1 MHGPWLA
8 EGRRRM
14 RTFDLPLLDELPAD
28 ARVVV
33 GCSGGADSLALL
45 ALTGERDL
53 DVVAVYV
60 DHGLRAGTD
69 LEARVVRDAA
79 RAMGAAHR
87 VVRVALDSGPNL
99 EARARDARY
108 AALEAVSSELA
119 AQAILVGH
127 TRDDQ
132 AETVLLALLRGSATA
147 GLAGI
152 PPVRGRVL
160 RPLLPVRRADTRE
173 LCARLGLTPVVD
185 PMNDDL
191 HHRRVWLRRE
201 VIPRLERGARRDLV
215 EVLARQATMLRDDDD
230 LLNALATEHSAE
242 DAKALA
248 ALPRA
253 LATRVVRQWLGPP
266 PPASA
271 TVDAVLEVARGERR
285 AVEVP
290 GGRRVERV
298 GARLHLVDDL
308 DVETP
313 GPAPLLLPGRAEFGS
328 IAIEAW
334 TEHAPPVAWPDGRW
348 CAVADADRV
357 GLAVTVRV
365 ARGGE
370 RFRPLGR
377 AGSKLVRDALVD
389 AGVPA
394 SRRAA
399 SPVVSA
405 GPGAAVPPDS
415 AIWVVGYRID
425 DRVRVTARTRR
436 YLWMSV
442 ERSSA

>member
-1 MHGPWLA
+1 VS
-8 EGRRRM
+8 
-14 RTFDLPLLDELPAD
+14 RTSIDLTLLDELPRG

-45 ALTGERDL
+45 ALTCTREL

-60 DHGLRAGTD
+60 DHRLRAGTG

-79 RAMGAAHR
+79 SALGADCR
-87 VVRVALDSGPNL
+87 VVAAEVGAGPNL

-108 AALEAVSSELA
+108 AALERVADEVDATAV
-119 AQAILVGH
+119 LVGH

-132 AETVLLALLRGSATA
+132 AETVLLALLRGSATP
-147 GLAGI
+147 GLAGM
-152 PPVRGRVL
+152 PVRRGRVW
-160 RPLLPVRRADTRE
+160 RPLLDVRRATTRE
-173 LCARLGLTPVVD
+173 VCARRGLTPVAD

-201 VIPRLERGARRDLV
+201 IIPRLEQGARRDLV
-215 EVLARQATMLRDDDD
+215 EVIARQAARLRDDDE
-230 LLNALATEHSAE
+230 LLHALAAEHAVD
-242 DAKALA
+242 DAPALA

-253 LATRVVRQWLGPP
+253 LATRAVRQWLGA
-266 PPASA
+266 PPASSA
-271 TVDAVLEVARGERR
+271 TIDAVLAVARGERR

-290 GGRRVERV
+290 GQRRVERV
-298 GARLHLVDDL
+298 GARLHLVVRSERVPPD
-308 DVETP
+308 
-313 GPAPLLLPGRAEFGS
+313 PAALLLPGRAEFGA
-328 IAIEAW
+328 IAVEAW
-334 TEHAPPVAWPDGRW
+334 VEHAPPVAWPDGRRL
-348 CAVADADRV
+348 VVTDADHVGAAATLRAARV
-357 GLAVTVRV
+357 
-365 ARGGE
+365 GE

-377 AGSKLVRDALVD
+377 RGTKLVRDALVE

-394 SRRAA
+394 GRRAV

-405 GPGAAVPPDS
+405 GPGAAVPTDS

-442 ERSSA
+442 EPACA